1 MRLLVITQ
9 TVDINDPVMSF
20 FHQWI
25 SLLSQRFERVEVI
38 CLGSGEYNLSSNVG
52 VYSLGKEKNNTFINK
67 IINFYKYLWRLNGEY
82 DAVFVH
88 MNEEYVLLA
97 GSWWRLTG
105 RRVGLWRNHK
115 QGSWKTYTAVWL
127 SNLVFCTSPF
137 SFTKRFSKTL
147 LMPVGIDTNMFTP
160 ISSENDQAEIGSILC
175 LGRIAPVK
183 KIDILIE
190 ALRILKGK
198 GITFVCDI
206 VGDCLPRDIDY
217 LNLIKRNIK
226 DYNLDGLV
234 KFHPGVSNMETPGL
248 YWRHKVFVNMTP
260 SGSLDKTILES
271 MACGSLPL
279 MANKSMEDELDNLLI
294 FNEDSAES
302 LADHLI
308 YILDMPKEQREKI
321 IANNNEYVKKNHSLD
336 LLIDK
341 LFNILS

>member
-9 TVDINDPVMSF
+9 AVNIHDPVMSF

-25 SLLSQRFERVEVI
+25 SLLSQRFEGVEVI
-38 CLGSGEYNLSSNVG
+38 CLGSGEYNLASNVS
-52 VYSLGKEKNNTFINK
+52 VYSLGKENNNTFINK
-67 IINFYKYLWRLNGEY
+67 IINFYKYLWQLNGKY

-88 MNEEYVLLA
+88 MNEEYVLLT
-97 GSWWRLTG
+97 GWWWRLTG

-115 QGSWKTYTAVWL
+115 QGSWKTYIAVWL

-147 LMPVGIDTNMFTP
+147 LMPVGIDTNVFKL
-160 ISSENDQAEIGSILC
+160 IHSESGQVENGSILC

-183 KIDILIE
+183 KIEVLIK
-190 ALRILKGK
+190 ALRILKDR
-198 GITFVCDI
+198 GIIFVCDI
-206 VGDCLPRDIDY
+206 VGDCLPRDINY
-217 LNLIKRNIK
+217 LNLIKQEIS
-226 DYNLDGLV
+226 DYNLGSLV
-234 KFHPGVSNMETPGL
+234 RFYPGVSNMDTPGL
-248 YWRHKVFVNMTP
+248 YWQHQIFVNMTP

-271 MACGSLPL
+271 MACGSVPL
-279 MANKSMEDELDNLLI
+279 MANKSLEDELDNLLI
-294 FNEDSAES
+294 FEEDSAES

-321 IANNNEYVKKNHSLD
+321 ITTNNKYVRENHSLD

-341 LFNILS
+341 LFKTFS